1 MKGKHASRKNN
12 RARILLSADEN
23 KTDRE
28 IASILRTSVPT
39 VQRTRQRFVQ
49 GNLELALN
57 ERRRCGRPGK
67 LKDEIETVLIALA
80 RGVPPAGR
88 KCWTTQLLADKL
100 VEMKVVDSVSDETVR
115 RELKENKVKPWLKK
129 CWCIPTAG
137 PEYVWHMEDILI
149 LYAESYDPK
158 RPLVCFDE
166 QSVQLIAETRH
177 PLPGKPGRPERF
189 DYEYKRNG
197 TRNLFVFLQ
206 PLAGWRHIKITQRR
220 TKTDFS
226 HCMRDLTDLFFPQAE
241 VIRVVQDNLNTH
253 TPASLYATFE
263 PSEARR
269 ILSRLEFHYTPKHGS
284 WLNMAEIEL
293 SVLSAQC
300 LDRRIP
306 DEKTLQREIAAWQGP
321 RNEQQKGVDW
331 RFTVADA
338 RAKLARLYPD
348 IS

>member
-1 MKGKHASRKNN
+1 
-12 RARILLSADEN
+12 
-23 KTDRE
+23 
-28 IASILRTSVPT
+28 
-39 VQRTRQRFVQ
+39 
-49 GNLELALN
+49 
-57 ERRRCGRPGK
+57 
-67 LKDEIETVLIALA
+67 
-80 RGVPPAGR
+80 
-88 KCWTTQLLADKL
+88 
-100 VEMKVVDSVSDETVR
+100 
-115 RELKENKVKPWLKK
+115 
-129 CWCIPTAG
+129 
-137 PEYVWHMEDILI
+137 
-149 LYAESYDPK
+149 
-158 RPLVCFDE
+158 
-166 QSVQLIAETRH
+166 
-177 PLPGKPGRPERF
+177 
-189 DYEYKRNG
+189 
-197 TRNLFVFLQ
+197 
-206 PLAGWRHIKITQRR
+206 
-220 TKTDFS
+220 
-226 HCMRDLTDLFFPQAE
+226 MRDLTDLFFPQAE